1 MPEKTIIRRQA
12 SCCFFTCIVCLS
24 LALLAAGTASR
35 LVPADMW
42 EASVGGG
49 FLLQVA
55 AVVLYAVTRRRKRI
69 FRIVGIFLN
78 TLGVGLIMAAHPLAA
93 DFRLTAQ
100 TLSLCAVPAAVLLA
114 AYLSVLLFPRARKW
128 CGVGCMACLIALL
141 VLFAVLWSKRGVAL
155 YGFPLYSTVFV
166 FFYAVTLVPEADD
179 LKTIGD
185 TLFFSSLGA
194 LIVILF
200 IVLAAVSQ
208 GDCCDADCCD
218 CCDCGG
224 TGDTKRTKIGKRK

>member
-141 VLFAVLWSKRGVAL
+141 VLLRCFGRSGESLFTVSRFTVRFL
-155 YGFPLYSTVFV
+155 Y
-166 FFYAVTLVPEADD
+166 FFM
-179 LKTIGD
+179 
-185 TLFFSSLGA
+185 
-194 LIVILF
+194 
-200 IVLAAVSQ
+200 
-208 GDCCDADCCD
+208 
-218 CCDCGG
+218 
-224 TGDTKRTKIGKRK
+224 R